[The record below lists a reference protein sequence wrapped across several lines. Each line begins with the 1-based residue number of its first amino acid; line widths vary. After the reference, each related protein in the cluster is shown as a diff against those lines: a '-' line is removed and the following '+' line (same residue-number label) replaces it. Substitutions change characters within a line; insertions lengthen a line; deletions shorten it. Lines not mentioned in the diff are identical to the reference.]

1 MQLLLKKTTRPMN
14 KLTTTLFFICVMA
27 FGSAQSQIV
36 PRMGIKA
43 GLNSANISGIE
54 ATGINNFHAGIFL
67 NMKLVF
73 VGLQAEALYSRM
85 GAELQSGTIGN
96 DYLQFPIVAK
106 LFIIPGLLNLQGGVQ
121 YSLLVNS
128 VFAGNDIKT
137 SFSNGDWG
145 VPIGLELE
153 LLNRLQVTGRY
164 IFGLSDIKGADASNI
179 PGVGSEQLNNQLFQL
194 SLGWKFGGK

>member
-1 MQLLLKKTTRPMN
+1 MN
-14 KLTTTLFFICVMA
+14 KLRVLLFFICA
-27 FGSAQSQIV
+27 FLYASSNAQLI

-54 ATGINNFHAGIFL
+54 TSSINDFHAGIFL
-67 NMKLVF
+67 NMKIVF

-85 GAELQSGTIGN
+85 GADLQSGTISN
-96 DYLQFPIVAK
+96 DYLQFPVVAK
-106 LFIIPGLLNLQGGVQ
+106 LFIIPGLLNIQGGVQ
-121 YSLLVNS
+121 YSVLVNS

-145 VPIGLELE
+145 VPLGLELE
-153 LLNRLQVTGRY
+153 VFNRLQITGRY
-164 IFGLSDIKGADASNI
+164 IFGLSDIKGADANNI
-179 PGVGSEQLNNQLFQL
+179 PGVGNDELTNQLFQL